1 MVEKTREY
9 FGTDGVRGRAN
20 TQPMDAET
28 LLKLAKAVCLKFKN
42 GKKHYKVVI
51 GKDTRL
57 SGYMVEPAL
66 VAGFISM
73 GWDVVILGPVPTPA
87 VSNFTRSLRA
97 DLGVMI
103 SASHNPYQDNG
114 VKFFDSEGCK
124 LSDSVEADIETL
136 MREDLVSILPAS
148 ENLGKASRLDDAVGR
163 YAEYTK
169 ATFPRNIRLDGLK
182 IVVDCAHGAAYKVAP
197 QVLWELGA
205 DVVTIG
211 DKPNGTNIN
220 DECGATHPNTLA
232 ATVLRE
238 KADIGFAL
246 DGDADRVIFCDE
258 KGQVADGDQIMAL
271 IAVYLKKTGQLKGNG
286 VVTTIMSNMGMEEYL
301 KGAGINVYRS
311 KVGDRYVIEKMKQED
326 VNFGGEQSGHIIID
340 DFATTGDGL
349 IAALQVLAVFR
360 EKGGKASSLFH
371 AFDPYPQVMKNVT
384 IVNKALIEDAEILAI
399 KEEQEK
405 MLGTGRIVLRAS
417 GTEPVVRVMAEGK
430 DLAQVEA
437 SVDLLCRVICEKE
450 TSKKRA

>member
-1 MVEKTREY
+1 MAKKTRQY

-66 VAGFISM
+66 TSGFISM

-114 VKFFDSEGCK
+114 VKFFDSQGCK
-124 LSDSVEADIETL
+124 LSDEVEADIEAL
-136 MREDLVSILPAS
+136 MNEDLVSILPAS
-148 ENLGKASRLDDAVGR
+148 EKLGRASRLDDAVGR

-205 DVVTIG
+205 EVITIG
-211 DKPNGTNIN
+211 DKPNGLNIN
-220 DECGATHPNTLA
+220 DECGATHPTTLA
-232 ATVLRE
+232 STVLRE

-258 KGQVADGDQIMAL
+258 KGQIADGDQIMAL
-271 IAVYLKKTGQLKGNG
+271 IALYLKKKGQLKGNG
-286 VVTTIMSNMGMEEYL
+286 IVTTIMSNMGMEDYL
-301 KGAGINVYRS
+301 KGAGITVHRS
-311 KVGDRYVIEKMKQED
+311 QVGDRYVIEKMKEEG
-326 VNFGGEQSGHIIID
+326 VNFGGEQSGHIVMD

-371 AFDPYPQVMKNVT
+371 AFDPYPQIMKNVQVSDKT
-384 IVNKALIEDAEILAI
+384 LIESSDILAI
-399 KEEQEK
+399 KAEQEK
-405 MLGTGRIVLRAS
+405 MLGAGRIVLRAS

-430 DLAQVEA
+430 DLKLVDEA
-437 SVDLLCRVICEKE
+437 VDLLCDAI
-450 TSKKRA
+450 SKRDQKKSA

>member
-1 MVEKTREY
+1 MGKKTRQY

-66 VAGFISM
+66 TSGFISM

-114 VKFFDSEGCK
+114 VKFFDSQGCK
-124 LSDSVEADIETL
+124 LSDDVEADIEAL
-136 MREDLVSILPAS
+136 MNEDLVSILPAS
-148 ENLGKASRLDDAVGR
+148 ENLGRASRLDDAVGR

-205 DVVTIG
+205 EVITIG
-211 DKPNGTNIN
+211 NKPNGLNIN

-258 KGQVADGDQIMAL
+258 KGQIADGDQIMAL
-271 IAVYLKKTGQLKGNG
+271 IAVYLKKNGLLKGNG
-286 VVTTIMSNMGMEEYL
+286 VVTTIMSNMGMEDYL

-311 KVGDRYVIEKMKQED
+311 QVGDRYVIEKMKEEG
-326 VNFGGEQSGHIIID
+326 VNFGGEQSGHIVMD

-349 IAALQVLAVFR
+349 IAALQVLAVFK
-360 EKGGKASSLFH
+360 EKGGKSSALFH
-371 AFDPYPQVMKNVT
+371 AFDPYPQLMKNVHVT
-384 IVNKALIEDAEILAI
+384 DKTLIEASDVLAL
-399 KEEQEK
+399 KSEQEK
-405 MLGTGRIVLRAS
+405 RLGSGRIVLRAS

-430 DLAQVEA
+430 DLTLVEEV
-437 SVDLLCRVICEKE
+437 VDLLCEAIVHKD
-450 TSKKRA
+450 KKRA